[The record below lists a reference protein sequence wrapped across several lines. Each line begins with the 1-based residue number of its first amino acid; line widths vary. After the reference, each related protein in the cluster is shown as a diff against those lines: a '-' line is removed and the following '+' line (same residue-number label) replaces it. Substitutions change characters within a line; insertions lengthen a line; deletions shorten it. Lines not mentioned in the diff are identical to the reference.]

1 MPRGKIHSKMGLLC
15 GIGCNRG
22 NMQPQELGARL
33 VLKIKTIV
41 SVVVLALASG
51 ATWAADKVAVF
62 NLERAILSTEA
73 AKKASSDLQADP
85 EFAALRAKYEGLV
98 ADMEKLRDEQNSKG
112 MTWSTDQQAE
122 HRKKVEYIR
131 ADLELAQK
139 KLQAE
144 QNAAVRVLMQELQS
158 KTEKALEDVIKSEG
172 ISVVLNAAQV
182 YHVDKKADITDKV
195 TAKLDKMK

>member
-1 MPRGKIHSKMGLLC
+1 M
-15 GIGCNRG
+15 
-22 NMQPQELGARL
+22 
-33 VLKIKTIV
+33 LKIKTIFVAVFLAV
-41 SVVVLALASG
+41 SSSAAL
-51 ATWAADKVAVF
+51 AADKVAVF

-98 ADMEKLRDEQNSKG
+98 ADMEKLREERSSKG
-112 MTWSTDQQAE
+112 MTWNAEQQAE
-122 HRKKVEYIR
+122 HRKKVEYIS

-144 QNAAVRVLMQELQS
+144 QNAAVRGLMQELQT
-158 KTEKALEDVIKSEG
+158 KTQKALEEVIKSEG

-182 YHVDKKADITDKV
+182 YHADKKADITDAV
-195 TAKLDKMK
+195 TAKLNKMK

>member
-1 MPRGKIHSKMGLLC
+1 M
-15 GIGCNRG
+15 
-22 NMQPQELGARL
+22 
-33 VLKIKTIV
+33 LKIKTIFAVVILAV
-41 SVVVLALASG
+41 SSSAAL
-51 ATWAADKVAVF
+51 AADKVAVF

-112 MTWSTDQQAE
+112 MTWNTEQQAE
-122 HRKKVEYIR
+122 HRKKVDYIR

-144 QNAAVRVLMQELQS
+144 QNAAVRGLMQDLQA
-158 KTEKALEDVIKSEG
+158 KTEKALEEVIKSEG
-172 ISVVLNAAQV
+172 ITVVLNAAQV
-182 YHVDKKADITDKV
+182 YHADKKADITDKV
-195 TAKLDKMK
+195 TARLNKMK